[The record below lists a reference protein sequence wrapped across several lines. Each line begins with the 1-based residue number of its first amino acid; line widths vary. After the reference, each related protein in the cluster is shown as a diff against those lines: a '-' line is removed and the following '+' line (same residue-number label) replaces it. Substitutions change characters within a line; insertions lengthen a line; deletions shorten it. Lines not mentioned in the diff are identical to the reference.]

1 MDKMDQNKLNLE
13 KAVMQLAKALDEPKS
28 EYVRDA
34 AIQRFEF
41 TYELL
46 WKVLKSYLE
55 KIHGIRVVSPRQV
68 FKEAFALDIIGDEM
82 LFLNMIESRNL
93 IAHTYN
99 EDQAEKVYDE
109 LKIFLPELERILAK
123 IQA

>member
-55 KIHGIRVVSPRQV
+55 KIHGIRVISPRQV

-99 EDQAEKVYDE
+99 EDQAEKVYTE
-109 LKIFLPELERILAK
+109 LKIFLPEIKRILAK

>member
-1 MDKMDQNKLNLE
+1 MNKTDQNLESLE
-13 KAVMQLAKALDEPKS
+13 KAALQLKKALNES
-28 EYVRDA
+28 VTEYIRDA

-55 KIHGIRVVSPRQV
+55 KIHGIRVISPRQV